1 MKKLNQNDNPPPQ
14 AQSAN
19 DCWTAF
25 DLDARSGHE
34 RLVSALFFAGPTTLF
49 VAESAAFDKVAF
61 FVLAGFLRDFDLDN
75 MTLILTPHV

>member
-1 MKKLNQNDNPPPQ
+1 MKKLNQNDNPPLQLP
-14 AQSAN
+14 SAS

-34 RLVSALFFAGPTTLF
+34 RLLSALFFAEPATLQD
-49 VAESAAFDKVAF
+49 ARLAALDKIAF
-61 FVLAGFLRDFDLDN
+61 FILAGFLRDFDLDN